1 MKKERWFVFFAIL
14 LFLPACRGRKRGET
28 LKILTAGSLAV
39 PFKELASIFEKDHPG
54 LRVELESHGSRQCAR
69 MIAAL
74 GRPCDVFAS
83 ADYKVV
89 EELLLPEK
97 ARFNIRFCTNQM
109 VLAWRKGSPK
119 AEGIGRSNWFDYLL
133 KKGAILGRSDP
144 DSDPCGY
151 RTVMVLQLAERF
163 YKKPGLAGKILDR
176 AGDRYIRPKETD
188 LLALLEAGEIDFLFI
203 YRSVALQHGLGYLRL
218 PPEIDLGDPSKAALY
233 AKAEVKVRG
242 KTPGSRVVVKGSP
255 IQYSVTV
262 PEGAPNRKA
271 ALAFLGFLLSSRGR
285 AVMEK
290 NGQACLVPALCRSL
304 EAVPPEVRPFCKET
318 GK

>member
-1 MKKERWFVFFAIL
+1 MTGRSGFLLSAL
-14 LFLPACRGRKRGET
+14 LFALSSCGDGGGKT
-28 LKILTAGSLAV
+28 LKILTAGSLSV
-39 PFKELASIFEKDHPG
+39 PFRQLAGLFEKEHPG
-54 LRVELESHGSRQCAR
+54 LRVRLESHGSRQCAR

-74 GRPCDVFAS
+74 GKPCDVFAS

-89 EELLLPEK
+89 EDLLIPDK
-97 ARFNIRFCTNQM
+97 ARFDIRFCTNRM
-109 VLAWRKGSPK
+109 VLAWKKGSSK
-119 AEGIGRSNWFDYLL
+119 ASGIGPANWPSYLL
-133 KKGAILGRSDP
+133 EKGVILGRSDP

-163 YKKPGLAGKILDR
+163 YERPGLAGEILDH

-203 YRSVALQHGLGYLRL
+203 YRSVALQHGLGYLQL

-233 AKAEVKVRG
+233 EKARVKVKG
-242 KTPGSRVVVKGSP
+242 KTPGTWIVVKGSP
-255 IQYSVTV
+255 IQYSVTI
-262 PEGAPNRKA
+262 PAGAPDRKG
-271 ALAFLGFLLSSRGR
+271 ALAFLRLLLSPRGR

-290 NGQACLVPALCRSL
+290 NGQACIVPALCPSL
-304 EAVPPEVRPFCKET
+304 ETVPAVIRPFCKET